1 MKLLYV
7 SKAGFLGPPAPWP
20 GSDHDEPDDAL
31 AADKIASGFYRSESG
46 KEIKERQAATKVAK
60 KAVNTKAA
68 EGAAA
73 AAEDAS
79 AEAKEAAEK
88 AKELT
93 VQADAAKRTAR

>member
-1 MKLLYV
+1 MKLIYV
-7 SKAGFLGPPAPWP
+7 PRAGFVGPPAPWP
-20 GSDHDEPDDAL
+20 GRDHDEPDEQAYKAKL
-31 AADKIASGFYRSESG
+31 ASGYYRSESG

-73 AAEDAS
+73 VAEDAS

-88 AKELT
+88 AKVLT